1 MDDFQQKIQQA
12 LLPDSHDV
20 PVFNINPLKYAYVP
34 MPEAITENPCKDLSV
49 GCGDYFDSNAA
60 GQSYW
65 PALYP
70 PAAYTPQSS
79 EQLILDEL
87 AALRQAL
94 TALTYQQETMLQR
107 IGMLELKLK
116 GTYEIPQHPFWTSL

>member
-34 MPEAITENPCKDLSV
+34 NEWHSTKIKLSEAITENPCKDLPA
-49 GCGDYFDSNAA
+49 GYGGYSN
-60 GQSYW
+60 SHW
-65 PALYP
+65 TEPYP
-70 PAAYTPQSS
+70 PVAYTPQSS

-94 TALTYQQETMLQR
+94 TAITYQQETMLQR
-107 IGMLELKLK
+107 IGMLELTVKWGL
-116 GTYEIPQHPFWTSL
+116 